1 MKKDIIKNYYNI
13 IDDKYKNETKIDS
26 NYNKHYIKPCTMICE
41 IAGTGGG
48 KSNALIS
55 FLSRKTNSFYEIIC
69 FTSNPNE
76 PLFKMMKDKIPEL
89 EIYDDIDKIKPLN
102 DYDDKYEK
110 LIIFDDFINL
120 PKKQMKKIEDYMIA
134 ARKKK
139 FTVILNAQ
147 SYKDIPTLIRRQIN
161 YWWIFKLSMNTDLN
175 KILKNH
181 NVFGLDE
188 EELKQIYYDATEQ
201 PFQFMILDLTARSD
215 NEKKLRYRSNF
226 LNFY

>member
-13 IDDKYKNETKIDS
+13 IDDKYKNETKLDK
-26 NYNKHYIKPCTMICE
+26 NYNKHYIKPCSMICE

-55 FLSRKTNSFYEIIC
+55 FLSRKTDAFYEIIC

-76 PLFKMMKDKIPEL
+76 PLFKMMKDKIPQL

-102 DYDDKYEK
+102 EYDDNYEK

-139 FTVILNAQ
+139 FTVVLNAQ
-147 SYKDIPTLIRRQIN
+147 SYKDIPTLIRSQIN
-161 YWWIFKLSMNTDLN
+161 YWWIFKLSINADIN

-181 NVFGLDE
+181 NVFGIDE
-188 EELKQIYYDATEQ
+188 DTLKNMYYDATEQ
-201 PFQFMILDLTARSD
+201 PFQFMILDTTARSE